1 MARVVF
7 IILFFSELLNT
18 CNKEPNLK
26 KGEKLY
32 EKYCI
37 ACHANEKNNL
47 FVKEWIT
54 PKNFH
59 NLQITIKNGISGTEM
74 ESFQN
79 MLSDDEVFD
88 ITSYIIKNLN
98 DSIDHAARSKEN
110 RKQNYSTEKA
120 NIKIEKVFDG
130 NDFPEFNIKVIWSIA
145 FIDLNTF
152 LFTERNGGFYK
163 YKIEQK
169 ELTPIKNSLKV
180 YSSEQGGLL
189 EVKLH
194 PKFNENKLVYLTYSS
209 SSFVSSKI
217 VLDRFVL
224 NNDSLV
230 FVNQIFKSDEQ
241 PKPFNNLG
249 SRLLFGE
256 SNHLYISVGDR
267 LNLDAPQDIYY
278 TLGKIHRLNED
289 GSIPKDNP
297 FKDENGNVLSVYTF
311 GHRNSQGLAIQPKT
325 NNIWAVEHGPMGGDE
340 FNLIEK
346 GANYGWPLAS
356 YGTNYDGSQI
366 TEKTHLEGT
375 TQPKYYWVPSIAP
388 GDVTF
393 YSGKRMK
400 VWEGDAFVTGLRAKT
415 IIRLEVD
422 SLNNVVHTEN
432 LLKTFARIRAIEES
446 PDGFLYFSAELF
458 ERPGEIYRI
467 MPLFPM

>member
-1 MARVVF
+1 MARAL
-7 IILFFSELLNT
+7 IILLFFSQLLNM
-18 CNKEPNLK
+18 CKKEPNLK
-26 KGEKLY
+26 NGESLY
-32 EKYCI
+32 NNYCKS
-37 ACHANEKNNL
+37 CHSAQNNNL
-47 FVKEWIT
+47 FLKKWNTNKSVTEISK
-54 PKNFH
+54 
-59 NLQITIKNGISGTEM
+59 TINNGISNTEM
-74 ESFQN
+74 IGFKNRLTE
-79 MLSDDEVFD
+79 DEVFNLA
-88 ITSYIIKNLN
+88 SYIIKKLN
-98 DSIDHAARSKEN
+98 DSLDFGAANNEN
-110 RKQNYSTEKA
+110 RKEKYQTEKQK
-120 NIKIEKVFDG
+120 IKVEKVFDG
-130 NDFPEFNIKVIWSIA
+130 SDFPEFNIKVIWSIA
-145 FIDLNTF
+145 FIDSNTF

-194 PKFNENKLVYLTYSS
+194 PKFYENKLVYLTYSS

-267 LNLDAPQDIYY
+267 LNLDAPQDIYN

-432 LLKTFARIRAIEES
+432 LLNTFARIRAIEES
-446 PDGFLYFSAELF
+446 PDGFLYFSAEIF
-458 ERPGEIYRI
+458 QDNGQIYSI
-467 MPLFPM
+467 MPLSPM